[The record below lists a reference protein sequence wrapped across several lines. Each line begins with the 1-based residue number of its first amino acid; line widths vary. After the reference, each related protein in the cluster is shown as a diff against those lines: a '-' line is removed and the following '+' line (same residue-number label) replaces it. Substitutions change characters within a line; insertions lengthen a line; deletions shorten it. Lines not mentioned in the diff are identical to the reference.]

1 MSRIILCLLYQISE
15 HIIVHIT
22 LTIILVVSLLPLPRN
37 KTNSHFLNKVKEENP
52 LQTRLQSQNSKT
64 SLQMTLSHMLSSFM
78 NTNLSIQLRV
88 LNSNSP
94 VKEENP
100 LQTRLQPQNDKTSLQ
115 ITLFI
120 QSVSLFN
127 D

>member
-1 MSRIILCLLYQISE
+1 
-15 HIIVHIT
+15 VHIT
-22 LTIILVVSLLPLPRN
+22 LTIILVVSLLSLSRN
-37 KTNSHFLNKVKEENP
+37 ETNSHFLNKVKEENP
-52 LQTRLQSQNSKT
+52 LQTRLQPQNDET
-64 SLQMTLSHMLSSFM
+64 SLQMILSHTLSSFM

-88 LNSNSP
+88 LNSNSQ